1 MAQPQISQVNPN
13 VPSTA
18 QVPDTYLYIST
29 VPTTITTAQPKNLFL
44 VATAILAASQILNA
58 PYSLTAGTAVANEIA
73 QYSDVTRVNLA
84 FNRRSP
90 IANRFRNAIQEIPI
104 GINIF
109 CASIMEPSNSGFAGF
124 ATKLLTFAGTAQ
136 GSGEITIRACGHECR
151 VPVANGDTA
160 AVIATDAK
168 TTLDRYIPD
177 APMVTAGIIASTT
190 VPLTYVVRGEDGND
204 SPVLVYIPPEI
215 TGITVSPGTITVT
228 TNAIGNSAASSLFTL
243 QCDSTTYP
251 ATIPVGTTP
260 TQAAALIAASI
271 NGTAGPLAATSALG
285 VVTLIYRS
293 GWYVKKLQMS
303 STEDATGQVYTLA
316 DRHNSAG
323 AITNVATVPGSTTL
337 TGLSGAGDPTLTTL
351 LANKA
356 KQPAFQEWAVD
367 YLDATSTSALYAHI
381 EQYGNGYYQQNQRVT
396 FVSTDPLEVAKTVA
410 TNATP
415 NLGLSWRYSVGVY
428 QGAACQGG
436 AYAAQTAAR
445 LCATDLPFNMDGQ
458 ILQVG
463 TIAPMLPGRAETD
476 LAPPSQDVALGSYH
490 LFPFVGE
497 NGAVRI
503 VRGKTV
509 WTQSNTE
516 WGDWSY
522 GRLFDLIRFQLRTFL
537 NARFKQKV
545 QFFGGGVI
553 RVPNGFRALDVK
565 NAIGE
570 YLDAVDGILIDGAS
584 RLKNLIAV
592 EPDSTNLGTLRIYLQ
607 VAVPRELHILS
618 GVIGSI

>member
-1 MAQPQISQVNPN
+1 MAISQINPN

-29 VPTTITTAQPKNLFL
+29 TPTTITTAQPKNLFL
-44 VATAILAASQILNA
+44 VATAILAASAIVNA
-58 PYSLTAGTAVANEIA
+58 PYSLTAGTAVANEIR
-73 QYSDVTRVNLA
+73 QFSDVTRVNQA

-90 IANRFRNAIQEIPI
+90 IAGRFRNAIQEVPI

-109 CASIMEPSNSGFAGF
+109 CASILEPSNSGFAGF

-136 GSGEITIRACGHECR
+136 GSGEILVRVCGHDCFI
-151 VPVANGDTA
+151 PVANGDVA
-160 AVIATDAK
+160 ATITTDAK
-168 TTLDRYIPD
+168 TALDRNILD
-177 APMVTAGIIASTT
+177 APMVTAGIISSTT

-204 SPVLVYIPPEI
+204 SAILVSIPPEI
-215 TGITVSPGTITVT
+215 TGVTVSPGTITVT
-228 TNAIGNSAASSLFTL
+228 TNALGSGGLASIFTL
-243 QCDSTTYP
+243 QCDTTVYP

-260 TQAAALIAASI
+260 TQAAALIVSSI
-271 NGTAGPLAATSALG
+271 NGTTGPLSATSALG
-285 VVTLIYRS
+285 VVTLFYRS

-303 STEDATGQVYTLA
+303 STEDAAGQVYTLA

-323 AITNVATVPGSTTL
+323 AITTVATVPGTATL
-337 TGLSGAGDPTLTTL
+337 TGLSGAGDPSLTTL

-356 KQPAFQEWAVD
+356 KLPACIEWSVD
-367 YLDATSTSALYAHI
+367 YLDATSTSAIYAHI
-381 EQYGNGYYQQNQRVT
+381 EQYGDGYYQQNQRVT

-415 NLGLSWRYSVGVY
+415 DLGLSWRYSVGVY

-436 AYAAQTAAR
+436 AYSAQVAAR
-445 LCATDLPFNMDGQ
+445 LCATDLPFNMDG
-458 ILQVG
+458 LQLRTG

-490 LFPFVGE
+490 LFPLVGV
-497 NGAVRI
+497 NGAVQV

-509 WTQSNTE
+509 WTQSNEE
-516 WGDWSY
+516 WGDWSF
-522 GRLFDLIRFQLRTFL
+522 GRLYDLIRFQLRVFL
-537 NARFKQKV
+537 NSRFKQKV

-570 YLDAVDGILIDGAS
+570 YLDAVDGILIDGA
-584 RLKNLIAV
+584 KNLKQFIAV
-592 EPDSTNLGTLRIYLQ
+592 EPYPGNLGTLLIYLQ
-607 VAVPRELHILS
+607 AAVPRELHILS